1 MISDS
6 SQDPIQAQAH
16 SEQPSAEALAEQV
29 RELNALLA
37 RSQATLVK
45 TENAVA
51 FSVKGEVTVDGHR
64 VEYSLIPAEGVL
76 SQLGR
81 WVKLAPH
88 RQVALLASRLHERSA
103 ADFEREVTG
112 FVMNALR
119 RASAAGVETGAY
131 CWDALLRPR
140 ERAEIA
146 FQLAL
151 DRIDAAAVQ
160 RKATHAADR
169 TRESINLAQFPETFK
184 TAAGMRRK
192 IIALL
197 GPTNSGKTH
206 EAMVALQKAKSG
218 VYLAPLRLLAL
229 ENYERLRALGVPVS
243 LITGEERRVQEGAT
257 HVASTVEM
265 VDVQTP
271 VEVAVIDEI
280 QMLGDADRGAAWT
293 AAVCGVPA
301 QTVYLVGSAATRAA
315 IESLAKRL
323 GCECEVHELQRK
335 SKLAMGEKP
344 LESLRQLQT
353 GDAVIAFSRR
363 EVLQLAE
370 QVSQAGF
377 SVATIY
383 GNLSPEVRQAQAEA
397 FRAGQ
402 AQVVVATD
410 AIGMGLNLP
419 IARVVFTTAT
429 KYDGTE
435 DGPIPAWLVQQIGG
449 RAGRFG
455 LAETGTVL
463 GLGGPVHK
471 SIRKLLAAPLEPVPR
486 TGFYVAPSLEHLSQI
501 SRVTGETRL
510 LELLALFRRN
520 IDVNDVFFV
529 PTSLTEQSDRAR
541 WLDGMKMSLE
551 ERFLFSLVPLATRI
565 PKFQELL
572 WSWARAVEKK
582 LPSRIQALGLR
593 EGRSSL
599 QDAEDACRIY
609 SAYAW
614 LSYRMPLL
622 FPEGQA
628 AVEMAVE
635 ASAFV
640 NGLLK
645 RQNRGGK
652 QHRKPGIPA
661 LKR

>member
-1 MISDS
+1 MTKHTPTEHIDTAAPAA
-6 SQDPIQAQAH
+6 D
-16 SEQPSAEALAEQV
+16 ALAAQV
-29 RELNALLA
+29 RQLNDLLA
-37 RSQATLVK
+37 RSRATLIK
-45 TENAVA
+45 TDTTVA
-51 FSVKGEVTVDGHR
+51 YSVKGEVTVDGHR
-64 VEYSLIPAEGVL
+64 VEYALIPPDGVL
-76 SQLGR
+76 AQLNR
-81 WVKLAPH
+81 WVKMAPH
-88 RQVALLASRLHERSA
+88 KQVAALAERLHEHTA

-119 RASAAGVETGAY
+119 RAAGAGVETGAY
-131 CWDALLRPR
+131 CWDALQRPR
-140 ERAEIA
+140 ERADIA

-160 RKATHAADR
+160 RKASLAADR
-169 TRESINLAQFPETFK
+169 TRESINLARFPDTFRA
-184 TAAGMRRK
+184 AAGMRRK

-206 EAMVALQKAKSG
+206 EAMLALQSAKSG

-229 ENYERLRALGVPVS
+229 ENYERLRAAGVAVS
-243 LITGEERRVQEGAT
+243 LITGEERRVQAGAS
-257 HVASTVEM
+257 HIASTVEM
-265 VDVQTP
+265 LDVQTP
-271 VEVAVIDEI
+271 VDVAVIDEI

-301 QTVYLVGSAATRAA
+301 ATVYLVGSAAARAA
-315 IESLAKRL
+315 IESLAGRL
-323 GCECEVHELQRK
+323 GCECEVRILDRK

-344 LESLRQLQT
+344 LESLRQLKA

-383 GNLSPEVRQAQAEA
+383 GNLSPEVRRAQAEA
-397 FRAGQ
+397 FRSGQ

-419 IARVVFTTAT
+419 IARVIFTTAT

-435 DGPIPAWLVQQIGG
+435 DGPVPAWLVQQIGG

-471 SIRKLLAAPLEPVPR
+471 AIRKLLAAPLEPIPR
-486 TGFYVAPSLEHLSQI
+486 TGFYVAPSMEHLTQI
-501 SRVTGETRL
+501 GRVTGEQRL

-520 IDVNDVFFV
+520 IDVHDVFFV
-529 PTSLTEQSDRAR
+529 PTSLAEQSERAR
-541 WLDGMKMSLE
+541 WLDGTRMTLE
-551 ERFLFSLVPLATRI
+551 QRFLFSLVPLATRI
-565 PKFQELL
+565 PKFQTLL
-572 WSWARAVEKK
+572 WTWARAVEQQR
-582 LPSRIQALGLR
+582 PSRIDAVGLR

-599 QDAEDACRIY
+599 QDAEDACRTY

-614 LSYRMPLL
+614 LSYRMPEL
-622 FPEGQA
+622 FPEGAA

-635 ASAFV
+635 ASIFV
-640 NGLLK
+640 NDMLK
-645 RQNRGGK
+645 RQNRGGER
-652 QHRKPGIPA
+652 QHRRARAPQLA
-661 LKR
+661 R

>member
-1 MISDS
+1 MN
-6 SQDPIQAQAH
+6 IQSTPDQQTSAA
-16 SEQPSAEALAEQV
+16 PSAEALAAQV
-29 RELNALLA
+29 KELNALLA
-37 RSQATLVK
+37 LNHATLVK
-45 TENAVA
+45 TDSTVA
-51 FSVKGEVTVDGHR
+51 FNVKGVVELEGHR
-64 VEYSLIPAEGVL
+64 VDYHLIPEQAVL
-76 SQLGR
+76 SQVNR
-81 WVKLAPH
+81 WVKLPPH
-88 RQVALLASRLHERSA
+88 RQVALLASRLSDRTA
-103 ADFEREVTG
+103 LDFEREVRAC
-112 FVMNALR
+112 VMNALR
-119 RASAAGVETGAY
+119 RAADIGVETGAY
-131 CWDALLRPR
+131 CWDALSRPR
-140 ERAEIA
+140 ERADIA
-146 FQLAL
+146 FQLVL
-151 DRIDAAAVQ
+151 DRIDAAALQ
-160 RKATHAADR
+160 RRADLAADR
-169 TRESINLAQFPETFK
+169 TRQSINLARFPDTFRA
-184 TAAGMRRK
+184 AAGMRRK

-206 EAMVALQKAKSG
+206 EAMVALQTAKSG

-229 ENYERLRALGVPVS
+229 ENYERLRANGVAANLV
-243 LITGEERRVQEGAT
+243 TGEERRIHAGAT

-265 VDVQTP
+265 LDTQTP

-280 QMLGDADRGAAWT
+280 QMLGDADLGAAWT

-301 QTVYLVGSAATRAA
+301 STIYLVGSASARAA
-315 IESLAKRL
+315 VESLARRL
-323 GCECEVHELQRK
+323 GCACEVRELERK

-344 LESLRQLQT
+344 LESLRQLKP

-402 AQVVVATD
+402 AQVLVATD

-419 IARVVFTTAT
+419 ISRVIFTTAS

-435 DGPIPAWLVQQIGG
+435 EGPIPAWLVQQIGG

-471 SIRKLLAAPLEPVPR
+471 AIRKQLSAALEPIPR
-486 TGFYVAPSLEHLSQI
+486 TGFYVAPSQEHLKQI
-501 SRVTGETRL
+501 ERVTGEHRL
-510 LELLALFRRN
+510 LELLTLFRRN

-529 PTSLTEQSDRAR
+529 PTSLTEQMDRAK
-541 WLDGMKMSLE
+541 WLDGLGLPLD
-551 ERFLFSLVPLATRI
+551 ERFFFSLVPITTRI
-565 PKFQELL
+565 PKFQDQL
-572 WSWARAVEKK
+572 WSWAKAVEQKR
-582 LPSRIQALGLR
+582 PTHIQAVGLR

-599 QDAEDACRIY
+599 QEAEDACKLY

-614 LSYRMPLL
+614 LAGRMPVL
-622 FPEGQA
+622 FPEGEA
-628 AVEMAVE
+628 AMAMAVE
-635 ASAFV
+635 ASVFV
-640 NGLLK
+640 NDLLR

-652 QHRKPGIPA
+652 GHRRQSIPG
-661 LKR
+661 LKS